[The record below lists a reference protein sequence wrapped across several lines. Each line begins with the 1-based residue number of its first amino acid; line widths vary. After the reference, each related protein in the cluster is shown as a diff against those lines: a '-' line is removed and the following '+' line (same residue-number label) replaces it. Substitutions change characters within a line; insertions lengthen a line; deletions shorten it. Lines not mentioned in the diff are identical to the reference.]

1 MAINNSIFNIL
12 DSSTSTN
19 TFGKISNNTEE
30 FFRPYITIETFKNV
44 MDQLDK
50 IVKEIK
56 NIAQYCIEEDKELSK
71 LYGRSLNSMLY
82 LYLY

>member
-1 MAINNSIFNIL
+1 
-12 DSSTSTN
+12 
-19 TFGKISNNTEE
+19 
-30 FFRPYITIETFKNV
+30 
-44 MDQLDK
+44 MDQLAN
-50 IVKEIK
+50 ITKEIK